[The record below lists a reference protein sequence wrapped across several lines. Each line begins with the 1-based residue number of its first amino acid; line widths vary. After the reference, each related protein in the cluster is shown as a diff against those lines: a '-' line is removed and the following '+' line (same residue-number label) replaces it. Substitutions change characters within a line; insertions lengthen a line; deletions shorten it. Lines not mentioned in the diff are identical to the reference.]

1 MDEETPKALIFVVH
15 GMGSQLENYGKF
27 DQNLRDLR
35 KTCAEVIQEDFSPV
49 IPPPQTIP
57 TVQLPFASPR
67 DRTRETPLSP
77 LLASPFGSFFGADVV
92 DQLNSPPTDQASTVE
107 PPSHGI
113 TNGGDIAWVPIE
125 WHSII
130 HSLDTVDS
138 RMQLITLPTT
148 PIFRQINNDM
158 LADVLFYFSSF
169 HGSKIMAI
177 VADVLNK
184 EHAQFKKKYPSFN
197 GPVVILA
204 HSLGGVISFDLF
216 ANQHK
221 SSAQTEPKT
230 KSDSDS
236 TPGKCDNLD
245 GKTVTSPPNSDASP
259 VKTHFEIEYP
269 VVNFKP
275 DLLIT
280 LGSQVSAV
288 LIMRGQSID
297 TYRLPDGIMHRNI
310 FHLYDPMVKAS
321 MQSVHQVF
329 QSLRNGLTRT
339 FYFKTGKTKTQAYRV
354 EPLIDPRYAEISPVL
369 IQRPSSLT
377 KGLFNHAYYR
387 SLSQLFSSYLPS
399 LPQDLPNLQ
408 SILPNLLFLP
418 DFPLDFNNIMPD
430 GVSLPSFGDARR
442 RMLESV
448 YSFAGMV
455 GEAAALSGGFSGGSA
470 HGIKRDHAHDLDEV
484 GDVEESVDVEAEKRA
499 GKRRR
504 VEDSD
509 VGHEGKDGRPIARPR
524 SSKAAGKRAAANAVA
539 TAANAANTAANT
551 ASNAATAKA
560 ANTAATAACNAA
572 TAATAKATSTATA
585 AAASATVAATVTAV
599 AAAAATAAVNT
610 AANTANTAATAATTK
625 ATATAVAAVAA
636 AAATADDAEAVRVGG
651 GLENPERGSL
661 GEKQLKGGSGLLS
674 RDSMYGSFA
683 TGDYTPSPS
692 ALAEG
697 VIQSI
702 KNAVRR
708 MSNAFTLFD
717 EDQMESDNG
726 EPESPDLVTR
736 DGMGTFVVS
745 SETSVVTLDTKAAF
759 PQSKKDNKEAFA
771 GPANKQQQARALSE
785 TAHRHSQQEVEQVLT
800 EELAAAAERV
810 LKRPTKRARDSL
822 PEDGDRVKERLKDDK
837 ALPDAQE
844 EKETRDERPLPLK
857 DRLDYFVTE
866 NIMDSTYHQYLI
878 GMRAHFSYWTN
889 KDMMYHIVSAI
900 VSLKE
905 ERQTETNV

>member
-35 KTCAEVIQEDFSPV
+35 KTCAEVIQEDFTPV
-49 IPPPQTIP
+49 IPVPQPIP

-67 DRTRETPLSP
+67 DRSRETPLSP
-77 LLASPFGSFFGADVV
+77 LLASPFGSFFGTDVV
-92 DQLNSPPTDQASTVE
+92 DQLQSPPVDQTSTLE
-107 PPSHGI
+107 LPSHGI
-113 TNGGDIAWVPIE
+113 TNGNDIAWVPIE

-236 TPGKCDNLD
+236 MPGKGDTLD
-245 GKTVTSPPNSDASP
+245 GKTVTTPPDSDASP

-297 TYRLPDGIMHRNI
+297 TYKLPDGIMHRNI
-310 FHLYDPMVKAS
+310 FHLYDPM
-321 MQSVHQVF
+321 
-329 QSLRNGLTRT
+329 
-339 FYFKTGKTKTQAYRV
+339 AYRI
-354 EPLIDPRYAEISPVL
+354 EPLIDSRYAEISPVL

-408 SILPNLLFLP
+408 SIIPNLLFLP

-455 GEAAALSGGFSGGSA
+455 GEAAALSGGFTGGSA
-470 HGIKRDHAHDLDEV
+470 HGLKRDHSHDLDDV
-484 GDVEESVDVEAEKRA
+484 GDESVDFEAEKRG

-504 VEDSD
+504 VEDAD
-509 VGHEGKDGRPIARPR
+509 GGNEGKEKRPIARPR
-524 SSKAAGKRAAANAVA
+524 SAKSGKRAAANSDNGAKA
-539 TAANAANTAANT
+539 GDTANAD
-551 ASNAATAKA
+551 NAAKADNTRDSAKA
-560 ANTAATAACNAA
+560 GDTAN
-572 TAATAKATSTATA
+572 
-585 AAASATVAATVTAV
+585 AV
-599 AAAAATAAVNT
+599 DTAAAATAA
-610 AANTANTAATAATTK
+610 AAAATVAAATPATAAS
-625 ATATAVAAVAA
+625 AASAASAVAA
-636 AAATADDAEAVRVGG
+636 AAATADEADAMNVGSSVPK
-651 GLENPERGSL
+651 NPERGSL
-661 GEKQLKGGSGLLS
+661 HEQKQLKNGSSGHLSRDIPESPERDNPGEQQKQLKNGSSGLLS
-674 RDSMYGSFA
+674 RDSMKASF
-683 TGDYTPSPS
+683 TNGDYTPSPS

-717 EDQMESDNG
+717 EDQVDSDTG
-726 EPESPDLVTR
+726 EPDSPELVTR
-736 DGMGTFVVS
+736 DDGAATRG
-745 SETSVVTLDTKAAF
+745 ETSAVTLDTKAAF
-759 PQSKKDNKEAFA
+759 PQSKKDDKKDAA
-771 GPANKQQQARALSE
+771 LAAAAAPSKQARSLSE
-785 TAHRHSQQEVEQVLT
+785 TTHRHSQQEVEQVLT

-810 LKRPTKRARDSL
+810 LKRPTKKARNTV
-822 PEDGDRVKERLKDDK
+822 PEHDIKERLEDDK
-837 ALPDAQE
+837 SVPDAQE
-844 EKETRDERPLPLK
+844 EKETTDETPLPLK

-889 KDMMYHIVSAI
+889 KDMM
-900 VSLKE
+900 
-905 ERQTETNV
+905 

>member
-1 MDEETPKALIFVVH
+1 MDDETPKALIFVVH

-49 IPPPQTIP
+49 VPTPQTIP

-67 DRTRETPLSP
+67 DRSRETPLSP
-77 LLASPFGSFFGADVV
+77 LLASPFGSFFGTDVV
-92 DQLNSPPTDQASTVE
+92 DQLHSPQTDQASTLE

-177 VADVLNK
+177 VAEVLNK

-288 LIMRGQSID
+288 LIMRGQTFD

-310 FHLYDPMVKAS
+310 FHLYDPM
-321 MQSVHQVF
+321 
-329 QSLRNGLTRT
+329 
-339 FYFKTGKTKTQAYRV
+339 AYRI
-354 EPLIDPRYAEISPVL
+354 EPLVDPRYAEISPVL

-470 HGIKRDHAHDLDEV
+470 HGLKRDHAHDLDDV

-509 VGHEGKDGRPIARPR
+509 VVGHDGKDGRPIARPR
-524 SSKAAGKRAAANAVA
+524 SSKAGKRAAANA
-539 TAANAANTAANT
+539 ANTAN
-551 ASNAATAKA
+551 
-560 ANTAATAACNAA
+560 NAA
-572 TAATAKATSTATA
+572 TAAIAKAASTATTAAAAARTTAAATATATATA
-585 AAASATVAATVTAV
+585 A
-599 AAAAATAAVNT
+599 
-610 AANTANTAATAATTK
+610 
-625 ATATAVAAVAA
+625 AAVAA
-636 AAATADDAEAVRVGG
+636 AAATADDAESVRVGG
-651 GLENPERGSL
+651 ASENPEQGSL
-661 GEKQLKGGSGLLS
+661 GEQKQVKGGSGLLS

-683 TGDYTPSPS
+683 TGDYTPSPA

-717 EDQMESDNG
+717 EDQLESDNG
-726 EPESPDLVTR
+726 EPDSPDLVTR
-736 DGMGTFVVS
+736 DGMATFVVS

-759 PQSKKDNKEAFA
+759 PQSKKDDKDAFA
-771 GPANKQQQARALSE
+771 GPPKQARSSSE

-810 LKRPTKRARDSL
+810 LKRPTKKARDSL
-822 PEDGDRVKERLKDDK
+822 PEDGDHVKERLKDDK

-844 EKETRDERPLPLK
+844 EKESRDERPLPLK

-866 NIMDSTYHQYLI
+866 SIMDSTYHQYLI

-905 ERQTETNV
+905 ERERDAQKQANNE